1 MSEKNFQIDDNSN
14 IYLSI
19 INKNNKKKSIY
30 FKLII
35 KKNNLEK
42 TYIGFDTDFK
52 EDLNVTEEDFFE
64 YCQKN
69 YKFKSMENEEEIL
82 LKIIDIKNNKN
93 SKVVILKEQNN
104 NEKTK
109 NSDDGKC
116 GAAEKGNN
124 IKSIG
129 NNEENWKEKLTKLK
143 EEYTEKINQI
153 IKDNSG
159 LVKLNEE
166 LQKEIDNEKRR
177 NDEIVKIYLEKI
189 FL

>member
-19 INKNNKKKSIY
+19 DNKNNKKKIIN

-52 EDLNVTEEDFFE
+52 EDLNVTEEEFLKH
-64 YCQKN
+64 CQKN
-69 YKFKSMENEEEIL
+69 YKFKPIKNEEEIS

-93 SKVVILKEQNN
+93 SKDVILKEQN
-104 NEKTK
+104 
-109 NSDDGKC
+109 
-116 GAAEKGNN
+116 
-124 IKSIG
+124 SIG

-177 NDEIVKIYLEKI
+177 NDEIVKIYLENREKYEKAAI
-189 FL
+189 RNKDISDLQNKL